1 LALLRID
8 PTIAILRGMF
18 GAERLL
24 RGQIFT
30 GSELLH
36 VMIEAF
42 NIMQDRL
49 TRMRLAGDPPD
60 VHITPHIGHIGWLD
74 FHRAEEAIA
83 AGKAATET
91 ALKPI
96 EATIAALA

>member
-1 LALLRID
+1 VSDR
-8 PTIAILRGMF
+8 F
-18 GAERLL
+18 GK
-24 RGQIFT
+24 GV
-30 GSELLH
+30 

-49 TRMRLAGDPPD
+49 TRMRLAGDPPH
-60 VHITPHIGHIGWLD
+60 VHITPHIGHISWLD

-83 AGKAATET
+83 AGEAATET
-91 ALKPI
+91 ALEPI